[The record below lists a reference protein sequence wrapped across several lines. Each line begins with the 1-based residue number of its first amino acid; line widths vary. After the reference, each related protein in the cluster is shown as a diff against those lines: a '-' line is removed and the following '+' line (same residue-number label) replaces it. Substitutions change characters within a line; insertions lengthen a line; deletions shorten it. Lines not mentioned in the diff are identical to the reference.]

1 MHKIWPGRRA
11 HKVKYENISNSDV
24 VGMSLASFCQ
34 SRAYETATPSYRKT
48 LGTKIY
54 EGNVILVM
62 KINLEL

>member
-34 SRAYETATPSYRKT
+34 SRAYETATPRRRIGR
-48 LGTKIY
+48 L
-54 EGNVILVM
+54 LVQKYM
-62 KINLEL
+62 KER